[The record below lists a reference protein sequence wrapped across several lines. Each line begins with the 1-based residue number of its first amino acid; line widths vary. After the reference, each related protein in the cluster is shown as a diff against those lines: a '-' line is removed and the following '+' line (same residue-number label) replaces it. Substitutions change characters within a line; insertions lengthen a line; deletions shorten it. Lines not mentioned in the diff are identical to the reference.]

1 MSNPSKNIPA
11 PINHIIRRWNEEMGS
26 RSRRAPA
33 FTGTASLFLLREHG
47 HAADRQSLNG
57 EAAILVKGILQS
69 RLKKFLAVSSG
80 VGIQLKYAL
89 YKCIDIGCEASGR
102 ANLRNEPDL
111 LSMLRA
117 NRIPKQDQGKG
128 ETRQG
133 ILAQVRHDGCRCETE
148 SHLGKSQRS
157 V

>member
-11 PINHIIRRWNEEMGS
+11 PINHITRRWNAEMGG

-69 RLKKFLAVSSG
+69 RLRKFLAVSSG

-89 YKCIDIGCEASGR
+89 YKCIGIGCEASAR
-102 ANLRNEPDL
+102 ANLSNEPDL

-117 NRIPKQDQGKG
+117 DGIAKQDKRKC
-128 ETRQG
+128 EARQG

-148 SHLGKSQRS
+148 THLWKSQRN
-157 V
+157 

>member
-11 PINHIIRRWNEEMGS
+11 PIDHIIRRWNEEMGS

-57 EAAILVKGILQS
+57 EAAVLVKGILQS
-69 RLKKFLAVSSG
+69 RLKKFFTVSSS

-89 YKCIDIGCEASGR
+89 YEGIGIGCEAPRR

-117 NRIPKQDQGKG
+117 NGIAKQDKRKC
-128 ETRQG
+128 EARQG

-148 SHLGKSQRS
+148 SHLG
-157 V
+157 